1 MTKALF
7 SDLDGTLLNDDGI
20 ITEGNRAAIRAL
32 LDAGHQ
38 MILATGRPLSSAL
51 QQAELLGLNHAGC
64 FLIAFNGGILY
75 DLGASKVLSREALPL
90 PLVRKIFGMAK
101 EMGIHIHT
109 YGEKTVIAEKD
120 CDLAIMQRYCSMINV
135 PEEYI
140 PSIDDLTREPK
151 KHRAK
156 RQFTIAYE
164 DEQVLIV
171 CKPQGLLTHGDSHEK
186 KNTLMNQV
194 CGYLQDKG
202 VYDPS
207 AEKTF
212 TPSPVN
218 RLDRN
223 TTGLVIF
230 GKTAE
235 SLRQLTKLIRER
247 DHVSKFYRTI
257 VVGDLREEMIIT
269 GSLLKDESKNRVRVS
284 SEGQSARSEVRP
296 VEHSA
301 DGRFTLAEVK
311 LVTGRTHQI
320 RVHLASKGY
329 PLAGDPKYALTA
341 AGRKAN
347 AQLRKYGV
355 TTQLLHAGRLVFED
369 VPEEY
374 TTLSGLRSK
383 EVKAP
388 LPEGFRRVWEQL
400 R

>member
-1 MTKALF
+1 MVKVEIG
-7 SDLDGTLLNDDGI
+7 SN
-20 ITEGNRAAIRAL
+20 
-32 LDAGHQ
+32 DAGQ
-38 MILATGRPLSSAL
+38 RLDRFLRKYLKRAPLSAIYKIIRKDL
-51 QQAELLGLNHAGC
+51 KVNGKRAKEDTVLAEG
-64 FLIAFNGGILY
+64 
-75 DLGASKVLSREALPL
+75 DVLS
-90 PLVRKIFGMAK
+90 FYM
-101 EMGIHIHT
+101 
-109 YGEKTVIAEKD
+109 
-120 CDLAIMQRYCSMINV
+120 
-135 PEEYI
+135 EE
-140 PSIDDLTREPK
+140 DRLNDLTREPK

-347 AQLRKYGV
+347 EQLRKYGV